1 MVNDIIKEKEH
12 EMIYLESSGRYGIP
26 LNFAIKEFKI
36 FDLLSQVIKLMKE
49 KDIDLVLKGG
59 TAINKVYFGELQRF
73 SEDIDFDDFSKGSM
87 KERIKNLE
95 SLMKSIKGFKIGK
108 ARRYKK
114 VIMFD
119 CEYVT
124 PNGQKDHVRLEFALQ
139 EKRFKPKKI
148 VMETARFLIANA
160 TIVGIP
166 TYSLEDLTARKL
178 HALFERKEGKDIY
191 DIALVIEKIEKRK
204 LLSSLKEVLKVEKK
218 KISPKKFIEK
228 LISDLKNVDSKKI
241 RNITNPYIPLAN
253 RPKEWKI
260 LIDTLIDNLEKLVK

>member
-1 MVNDIIKEKEH
+1 MVNDTVKEKEN
-12 EMIYLESSGRYGIP
+12 ERIYLDSSGRYGIP

-36 FDLLSQVIKLMKE
+36 FDLLSQVVILMKE

-59 TAINKVYFGELQRF
+59 TAINKVYFDELQRF
-73 SEDIDFDDFSKGSM
+73 SEDIDFDDFSEGSRE
-87 KERIKNLE
+87 ERIKNLE
-95 SLMKSIKGFKIGK
+95 SLIKGIKGFKIGK

-114 VIMFD
+114 VIRFD
-119 CEYVT
+119 CECTT
-124 PNGQKDHVRLEFALQ
+124 PSGQKDHVRLEFTLQ
-139 EKRFKPKKI
+139 ERKFKPKKNI
-148 VMETARFLIANA
+148 MGTARFLIANA
-160 TIVGIP
+160 TLAGIP

-191 DIALVIEKIEKRK
+191 DIALVIDKIEKKK
-204 LLSSLKEVLKVEKK
+204 LLLSLKEVLRSEKK
-218 KISPKKFIEK
+218 KISSKKFIEK

-260 LIDTLIDNLEKLVK
+260 LIDTLIDNLEKLVR